1 MGPGNKCRDDSLG
14 CGRTRE
20 DAVAS
25 ATPPTVITG
34 LVPVIDCSGCTETIQ
49 EGAWCRCGMDPRDKH
64 EDDGRGWQPRAA
76 KTVAPATGLSLLLP
90 RRPRGRRRFA
100 LSAAAFFR
108 GGCGV
113 EHLVTEG
120 YRGEAAGA
128 VAGA

>member
-34 LVPVIDCSGCTETIQ
+34 LVPVIDCSGCTETIP

-64 EDDGRGWQPRAA
+64 ADDGRGWKRRA
-76 KTVAPATGLSLLLP
+76 VQL
-90 RRPRGRRRFA
+90 
-100 LSAAAFFR
+100 
-108 GGCGV
+108 V
-113 EHLVTEG
+113 VTEEWTSVECG
-120 YRGEAAGA
+120 KRVSVR
-128 VAGA
+128 VAFGGFRNTNKRR